1 VGISDLGK
9 MSANVPTILALDFD
23 GVICDGLP
31 EYFATAWQTY
41 SKIWLPSSQTPP
53 DDLTPQFDRLRPV
66 IETGWEMPVLIR
78 ALLMGVT
85 EAEIWQNWGAIAQNL
100 LQQDNLTAAKVGKQL
115 DTIRDEW
122 ISTEL
127 DSWLDLHRFYPG
139 VLERLHSLSDSS
151 IQLRIITTK
160 EGRFVARLLQRQGI
174 QLPSQSILG
183 KEIKRPKYQIIREL
197 IAIATQ
203 TPVTLWF
210 VEDRLKTLQLVQ
222 QQAGLEDVRLFLA
235 DWGYNTLA
243 ERELAQQNS
252 RIQLLSLAQ
261 FAADFSAWIEIVNDD
276 F

>member
-1 VGISDLGK
+1 

-31 EYFATAWQTY
+31 EYFATAWRTY

-139 VLERLHSLSDSS
+139 VLERLHSLIDSS

-222 QQAGLEDVRLFLA
+222 QQADLEDVRLFLA